1 MHKRK
6 ILFICEGSSDEP
18 KFLKLMM
25 RKVFPQHKYE
35 IYSYNTTIHTLAAK
49 LKKDYP
55 DFDSGDTEIA
65 LILRDMETDEDKRN
79 LLSGFFSDIILAF
92 DFDAQHDNPDFGM
105 VKRMLSY
112 YTESSDMGKLYIN
125 YPMMQSYRH
134 LKRFPDQDFTTRTA
148 SPIGYKELVSNQ
160 SELGDLSKYGYDT
173 YIKIAIQHLIKVW
186 YIITGENKI
195 PTKEEY
201 LSINWNTV
209 YDKEMDLYSQYK
221 NVFVLNTLI
230 LSIIDYNPTTFFNQI
245 NKHPEKFQY

>member
-1 MHKRK
+1 MKSKVLFVVEGKDEAR
-6 ILFICEGSSDEP
+6 ILADNRHG
-18 KFLKLMM
+18 FLRL
-25 RKVFPQHKYE
+25 FDFDYE
-35 IYSYNTTIHTLAAK
+35 IVVFCNPIYELYQDYKNGVYDDLVSYLRYEK
-49 LKKDYP
+49 GLKIDDNLLSSEAFSAVYLIF
-55 DFDSGDTEIA
+55 DFDSHYQKYS
-65 LILRDMETDEDKRN
+65 DMEIRDILNTFADETR
-79 LLSGFFSDIILAF
+79 L
-92 DFDAQHDNPDFGM
+92 
-105 VKRMLSY
+105 
-112 YTESSDMGKLYIN
+112 GKIYIN

-209 YDKEMDLYSQYK
+209 YDKEMDLYYQYK
-221 NVFVLNTLI
+221 NFFVLNTLF
-230 LSIIDYNPTTFFNQI
+230 L
-245 NKHPEKFQY
+245 